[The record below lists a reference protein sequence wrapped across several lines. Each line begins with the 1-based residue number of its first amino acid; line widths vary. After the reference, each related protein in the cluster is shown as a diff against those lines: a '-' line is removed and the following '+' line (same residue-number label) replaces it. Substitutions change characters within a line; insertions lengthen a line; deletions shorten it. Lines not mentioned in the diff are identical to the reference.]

1 MKRIMVIHGPNIH
14 MLGIREPQT
23 YGRTGMEEIN
33 GMLRRE
39 AEALG
44 GMELEFFQSN
54 SEGALIDAVQSCYG
68 KKEGI
73 IINPAGYTHTSV
85 ALRDAIAA
93 VDIPTVEVHISNVHK
108 REEFRRKS
116 LTAPVC
122 TGQICGLGVTGY
134 ILALRYL
141 AQA

>member
-1 MKRIMVIHGPNIH
+1 MKRIMVIHGPNIN

-33 GMLRRE
+33 GILRRE

>member
-1 MKRIMVIHGPNIH
+1 MKRIMVIHGPNIN

-108 REEFRRKS
+108 REDFRRKS

-122 TGQICGLGVTGY
+122 TGQICGLGAAGY

>member
-1 MKRIMVIHGPNIH
+1 MKRIMVIHGPNIN

>member
-1 MKRIMVIHGPNIH
+1 MKRIMVIHGPNIN

-54 SEGALIDAVQSCYG
+54 SEGALIDAVQSSMG
-68 KKEGI
+68 KRRASSST
-73 IINPAGYTHTSV
+73 PPDTPLTSAGAARRHRRRGHPHGRGTH
-85 ALRDAIAA
+85 LQC
-93 VDIPTVEVHISNVHK
+93 P
-108 REEFRRKS
+108 
-116 LTAPVC
+116 
-122 TGQICGLGVTGY
+122 
-134 ILALRYL
+134 
-141 AQA
+141 

>member
-1 MKRIMVIHGPNIH
+1 MKRIMVIHGPNIN

-85 ALRDAIAA
+85 ALRDAIA
-93 VDIPTVEVHISNVHK
+93 
-108 REEFRRKS
+108 RRGHPHGRGTH
-116 LTAPVC
+116 LQRP
-122 TGQICGLGVTGY
+122 
-134 ILALRYL
+134 
-141 AQA
+141 

>member
-1 MKRIMVIHGPNIH
+1 MKRIMVIHGPNIN

-108 REEFRRKS
+108 REEFRHKS

>member
-1 MKRIMVIHGPNIH
+1 MVIHGPNIN

-108 REEFRRKS
+108 REDFRRKS

-122 TGQICGLGVTGY
+122 TGQICGLGAAGY

>member
-1 MKRIMVIHGPNIH
+1 
-14 MLGIREPQT
+14 
-23 YGRTGMEEIN
+23 MEEIN